1 MPPIPTTLDAEV
13 LSLIESIEQH
23 HNDLSTFQIPRLR
36 ACTGPLP
43 TQQAWAAEVREDIEG
58 LARQIEELDVLVD
71 DHRTEQARRELR
83 KRAEVFRDSLVN
95 LRKDSRAALL
105 ASKHAIDS
113 QSRSRREEL
122 LRSPAIRQKSTSSS
136 SEKVTEDVLMKANH
150 DVTEALQRTI
160 GLMQKELERSVLSS
174 QLLGKFLA
182 VPFFSNAY
190 CPFHTESSTA
200 TIQSA
205 STTHDKLDLILG
217 TSKQLITALE
227 KTDWLDR
234 ILIIAGLVF
243 FGLVVLFILKQ
254 RIIDRGLRIAFF
266 WTRLLPSATSSTRAV
281 VQKAGEVVMSVSAAT
296 TTASAVLVSSIG
308 GQIEPSID
316 ILKSPSFTISATE
329 PWTTGQHSGSGDAH
343 VEL

>member
-1 MPPIPTTLDAEV
+1 MPPIPTMLDAEA
-13 LSLIESIEQH
+13 LSLIESIERH

-71 DHRTEQARRELR
+71 DHRTEKARRELR

-122 LRSPAIRQKSTSSS
+122 LRSPAIWQKSTSSS

-182 VPFFSNAY
+182 VPFFSNTY

-266 WTRLLPSATSSTRAV
+266 WTRLLPSSTSSTRSV
-281 VQKAGEVVMSVSAAT
+281 VQKAGEVVTSVSAAT
-296 TTASAVLVSSIG
+296 TTVSAILVSSIG

-316 ILKSPSFTISATE
+316 ILESPSFTISATE
-329 PWTTGQHSGSGDAH
+329 SWTTGQHSSSGDAH